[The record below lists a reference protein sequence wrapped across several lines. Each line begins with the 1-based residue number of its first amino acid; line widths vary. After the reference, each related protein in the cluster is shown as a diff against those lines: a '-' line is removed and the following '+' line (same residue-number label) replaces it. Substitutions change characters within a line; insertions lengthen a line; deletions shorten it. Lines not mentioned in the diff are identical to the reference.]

1 MINLDCYELIEPK
14 ELSLIYASGSESIG
28 ENLLKLRKKNNFSR
42 IELADRLN
50 VCLSTVSKYEQGTRI
65 PDIDTLIDISNVF
78 EVDLDKLIR

>member
-28 ENLLKLRKKNNFSR
+28 ENLLKLRKNNFSR